1 MLLCHIYPRFVVDF
15 PFPFSSP
22 LRARSFTTSSLFIH
36 KHSLAMWPVRDIVDT
51 TLAAVALVLGICA
64 TPHNLLQTW
73 AIFRP
78 NGETAKAL
86 RSTTIVQTTVT
97 RGSSSKP
104 TARQVNKDW
113 TQRLIAKDLRRLVL
127 QGRRRAE
134 VDDRMVE
141 LLETLVMEQRARA
154 PRNFSAFAT
163 FNFD

>member
-1 MLLCHIYPRFVVDF
+1 
-15 PFPFSSP
+15 
-22 LRARSFTTSSLFIH
+22 
-36 KHSLAMWPVRDIVDT
+36 MWPVRDIVET
-51 TLAAVALVLGICA
+51 TLAAAALVLGFCA
-64 TPHNLLQTW
+64 TPHALLQTW
-73 AIFRP
+73 AFFRP

-86 RSTTIVQTTVT
+86 RPTIIVNATVA
-97 RGSSSKP
+97 RGPSPKP

-113 TQRLIAKDLRRLVL
+113 TQRLIAKDLRRLVA

-141 LLETLVMEQRARA
+141 LLETLVTEQRARA

>member
-1 MLLCHIYPRFVVDF
+1 MPPCYIYPRLVVDF

-22 LRARSFTTSSLFIH
+22 LRARSFTTRSLFIH
-36 KHSLAMWPVRDIVDT
+36 TLSLAMWSVRDIVET
-51 TLAAVALVLGICA
+51 TLAAAALVLGFCA
-64 TPHNLLQTW
+64 TPHALLQTW
-73 AIFRP
+73 TFFRP

-86 RSTTIVQTTVT
+86 RPTIIINATVA
-97 RGSSSKP
+97 RGSSPRP

-113 TQRLIAKDLRRLVL
+113 MQRLIARDLRRLVR

-134 VDDRMVE
+134 VDDRMVG
-141 LLETLVMEQRARA
+141 LLETLVTKQSARA